1 MNIAMFTRVMPAHCK
16 GGMQDHILML
26 SEKIAEKGH
35 TVVVI
40 TTKHPKGKI
49 YEEVNGVKIHY
60 LPTTITGSYFRGGWW
75 EKSVDKF
82 MELHSLKP
90 FDIVHSQSAG
100 GYYFLKKGLNK
111 KCSLP
116 SIVSMHGTT
125 YDEIKTRLRLM
136 SIKAPVHY
144 IKSIGF
150 ILDHIYQYFIYGLPL
165 IRLSD
170 AVIST
175 SNEQAVIIKK
185 IFFIN
190 EAKIF
195 KVFNGIDPTPFSPRK
210 NEIIRQKHNI
220 APGENLLLSIAR
232 LEKDKGIQNII
243 YAFPEILKIF
253 PDTKLM
259 IVGDG
264 SYAPELRKRVK
275 KLNLENNVIFT
286 GMLSFES
293 LPDYFNA
300 CDLFV
305 NPTIRQNGY
314 DLTILEAMACE
325 KPVVVS
331 NIGSVPTVIEDGVD
345 GLLVPTGDIKKLAE
359 AVRKV
364 LTDKELAQRL
374 GKAAR
379 KKIVEKF
386 SVESMVEGTIKVY
399 EEVIRRNKE
408 KLNQYQYV

>member
-40 TTKHPKGKI
+40 TTKHPEGKI

-60 LPTTITGSYFRGGWW
+60 LPTTITGDYFRGGWW
-75 EKSVDKF
+75 EKSVGKF
-82 MELHSLKP
+82 MDMQSSKH

-100 GYYFLKKGLNK
+100 GYYFLKKRLNK

-116 SIVSMHGTT
+116 AIVSMHGTT

-150 ILDHIYQYFIYGLPL
+150 ILDHIYQYFVYGLPL

-175 SNEQAVIIKK
+175 SNEQAAIIKK

-195 KVFNGIDPTPFSPRK
+195 KVFNGIDPASFSPSS
-210 NEIIRQKHNI
+210 NIIIRQKRNM

-243 YAFPEILKIF
+243 YALPDILKVF

-259 IVGDG
+259 VVGDG
-264 SYAPELRKRVK
+264 SYAPELKKQVK
-275 KLNLENNVIFT
+275 KLKLESNVIFT
-286 GMLSFES
+286 GMLPFES

-300 CDLFV
+300 CDLFI

-331 NIGSVPTVIEDGVD
+331 NIGSVPTVIENGVD

-359 AVRKV
+359 AIIRV
-364 LTDKELAQRL
+364 LRDKELAERL

-386 SVESMVEGTIKVY
+386 SVESMVEGTLKVY

-408 KLNQYQYV
+408 KLNQT